1 MYEELV
7 NAQQL
12 NLKVNGRL
20 IEHRMSWVEIS
31 KIDRLERALSTARG
45 KLQTLN
51 LSAKVN

>member
-12 NLKVNGRL
+12 NLKVNGRT
-20 IEHRMSWVEIS
+20 IEHRLNWAEIS

>member
-1 MYEELV
+1 MYEELA
-7 NAQQL
+7 NAHQT
-12 NLKVNGRL
+12 NLKLAERT
-20 IEHRMSWVEIS
+20 IEHRLSWEQIS

>member
-7 NAQQL
+7 NAHL
-12 NLKVNGRL
+12 VNLKVNGRKM
-20 IEHRMSWVEIS
+20 EQRMTWAQFAR
-31 KIDRLERALSTARG
+31 IDRLERALTTARG